1 MLQQYG
7 VLAFDFGEDGAL
19 RILLITSRDTGRW
32 VIPRGNPIPD
42 LSPRESAVQE
52 GYEEAGITGIVGPAA
67 IGSYDY
73 GKRRKD
79 GSVDPARVDVFPLRV
94 THQSERWPESHQRR
108 KQWFGREAAADA
120 VDEPGLKSLIRG
132 FVPPEYAE
140 RQPPS

>member
-7 VLAFDFGEDGAL
+7 VLAFRIGEDGTP
-19 RILLITSRDTGRW
+19 RILLITSRETKRW

-42 LSPRESAVQE
+42 LSPSESAAQE
-52 GYEEAGITGIVGPAA
+52 GYEEAGITGPVSPHPL
-67 IGSYDY
+67 GSYDY

-108 KQWFGREAAADA
+108 KQWFSREEAAEA

-132 FVPPEYAE
+132 FVPPESAGA
-140 RQPPS
+140 P